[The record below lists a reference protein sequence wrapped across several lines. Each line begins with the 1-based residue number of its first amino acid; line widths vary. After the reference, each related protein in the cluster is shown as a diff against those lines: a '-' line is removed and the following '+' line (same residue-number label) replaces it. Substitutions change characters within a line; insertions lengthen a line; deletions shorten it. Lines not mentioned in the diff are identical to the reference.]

1 MRKNNQAPQKGLSYV
16 QRQQLQRRAEA
27 SFHRRFAIQF
37 CMDGVA
43 IGLNE
48 HLGLDGQALVDCL
61 QVIGGEI
68 MKIAGLTTEDAKDD
82 KEIVYTK
89 DQVDKRLQQILPPEA
104 FMPWD
109 ERMNEA
115 VGGVQWKLV

>member
-1 MRKNNQAPQKGLSYV
+1 MASNKHYAPQKGLNYV
-16 QRQQLQRRAEA
+16 QRQQLNREREA

-48 HLGLDGQALVDCL
+48 HLGLEGQELVDCMNT
-61 QVIGGEI
+61 IGHWVMEI
-68 MKIAGLTTEDAKDD
+68 ARLTVDDAKDD

-89 DQVDKRLQQILPPEA
+89 DQVDKRLQSILPPENFA
-104 FMPWD
+104 PW
-109 ERMNEA
+109 EVRMWEA
-115 VGGVQWKLV
+115 LK

>member
-1 MRKNNQAPQKGLSYV
+1 MSKHKRPPASGLTYV
-16 QRQQLQRRAEA
+16 QKQQLKRQKEA

-48 HLGLDGQALVDCL
+48 HLGLEGEELSACMKT
-61 QVIGGEI
+61 IGSEI
-68 MKIAGLTTEDAKDD
+68 MKIAGLTVDDAKDD

-89 DQVDKRLQQILPPEA
+89 DQVDKRLQQILPPEDFA
-104 FMPWD
+104 PWD

-115 VGGVQWKLV
+115 IGRRDNN

>member
-1 MRKNNQAPQKGLSYV
+1 MTKRKLNHAPQKGLTYA
-16 QRQQLQRRAEA
+16 QRQQINRRAEA

-48 HLGLDGQALVDCL
+48 HLGLEGKELVDCMAT
-61 QVIGGEI
+61 IGDWI
-68 MKIAGLTTEDAKDD
+68 MKIAGLTVEDAKDD
-82 KEIVYTK
+82 KQIVYTK
-89 DQVDKRLQQILPPEA
+89 DQVDKRLMEILPPENFA
-104 FMPWD
+104 PWD

-115 VGGVQWKLV
+115 IKGV

>member
-1 MRKNNQAPQKGLSYV
+1 MKNRKQMPVKGMTFLEK
-16 QRQQLQRRAEA
+16 QQIKRKQEA

-48 HLGLDGQALVDCL
+48 HLGLSGQDLVDCMA
-61 QVIGGEI
+61 VIGEHI
-68 MKIAGLTTEDAKDD
+68 MKIAHLTVDDAKDD

-89 DQVDKRLQQILPPEA
+89 DQVDKRLQEILPPEA
-104 FMPWD
+104 FLPWH
-109 ERMNEA
+109 ERMTEA
-115 VGGVQWKLV
+115 LNG

>member
-1 MRKNNQAPQKGLSYV
+1 MAKSKHYTPQKGLTYA
-16 QRQQLQRRAEA
+16 QKQQQNRAAAA

-48 HLGLDGQALVDCL
+48 HLGLKDRELMDCL
-61 QVIGGEI
+61 AVIAEWI
-68 MKIAGLTTEDAKDD
+68 MNIAELTVEDSADD

-89 DQVDKRLQQILPPEA
+89 DQVDKRLQEILPPEV
-104 FMPWD
+104 FLPWQ
-109 ERMNEA
+109 ERMTKA
-115 VGGVQWKLV
+115 IWG